1 MAGDHQT
8 WKSPQ
13 ESCNELLKT
22 LRDSNL
28 HFIVSES
35 PYSMQICVR
44 KKFLEQK
51 KSVSSSSGQSV
62 TIGLE
67 KRSEDLAKENVSLA
81 VTLKEANKDIEDLK
95 NNNEIL
101 VTKLEN
107 AEKEMLE
114 LSKEK
119 TENTKKFDDDTALQ
133 RAKVKSLEKS
143 LKAMEKKVN
152 NAEKK
157 IIIAHDT
164 ITRLERTS
172 TSKTKLDAVEGKI
185 YVGQDLSA
193 NDSIKDQNENMLESF
208 SFELETGSKQISCLP
223 LSPTRKD
230 SLTRDTS
237 CAPPSPHTP
246 PGPPPSVS
254 TMSTELQPSATLSCY
269 FPNSAPDLVNESKPI
284 TGDYIKN
291 LSKLNLA
298 PRKSRQENT

>member
-1 MAGDHQT
+1 MAGDNQT

-44 KKFLEQK
+44 KKFLQQK

-114 LSKEK
+114 LCKEK

-157 IIIAHDT
+157 IIIAHNT
-164 ITRLERTS
+164 
-172 TSKTKLDAVEGKI
+172 
-185 YVGQDLSA
+185 
-193 NDSIKDQNENMLESF
+193 
-208 SFELETGSKQISCLP
+208 TG
-223 LSPTRKD
+223 
-230 SLTRDTS
+230 
-237 CAPPSPHTP
+237 
-246 PGPPPSVS
+246 
-254 TMSTELQPSATLSCY
+254 
-269 FPNSAPDLVNESKPI
+269 
-284 TGDYIKN
+284 
-291 LSKLNLA
+291 
-298 PRKSRQENT
+298 

>member
-44 KKFLEQK
+44 KKFLQQK

-114 LSKEK
+114 LCKEK

-143 LKAMEKKVN
+143 LKALEKKVN
-152 NAEKK
+152 NAEK
-157 IIIAHDT
+157 ILSTAHDDT
-164 ITRLERTS
+164 IANLETEI
-172 TSKTKLDAVEGKI
+172 TSKTKL
-185 YVGQDLSA
+185 
-193 NDSIKDQNENMLESF
+193 NIKDDNENILESF
-208 SFELETGSKQISCLP
+208 SLEPETGSKQISCLP
-223 LSPTRKD
+223 ISPTRKG
-230 SLTRDTS
+230 SLTRNTP
-237 CAPPSPHTP
+237 CAPPSPCTP
-246 PGPPPSVS
+246 PGPPPSGS
-254 TMSTELQPSATLSCY
+254 MSTELQPSATLSCY
-269 FPNSAPDLVNESKPI
+269 FPYSVADLVNESKPI

-298 PRKSRQENT
+298 PRKLRQEDT